1 MDGKLSVVSP
11 TYEMIFVSSVWL
23 CSQWMRSISFGIM
36 DRLHQV
42 MTNSTLARIEILFQS
57 KLYIVERDQSNLSDV
72 REVSLEKLSNPV
84 Y

>member
-1 MDGKLSVVSP
+1 MGGKLSVVSP
-11 TYEMIFVSSVWL
+11 TYEMIYVSSVL
-23 CSQWMRSISFGIM
+23 LGSQWMRSISFGNM

>member
-1 MDGKLSVVSP
+1 MGGKLSVVSP

>member
-1 MDGKLSVVSP
+1 MGGKLFVVSP
-11 TYEMIFVSSVWL
+11 TYEMIYVSSVWL
-23 CSQWMRSISFGIM
+23 GSQWMRSISFGNM

>member
-1 MDGKLSVVSP
+1 MGGKLFVVSP
-11 TYEMIFVSSVWL
+11 TYEMIYVSSVWL

-57 KLYIVERDQSNLSDV
+57 KLYIVERDQSNLSNV